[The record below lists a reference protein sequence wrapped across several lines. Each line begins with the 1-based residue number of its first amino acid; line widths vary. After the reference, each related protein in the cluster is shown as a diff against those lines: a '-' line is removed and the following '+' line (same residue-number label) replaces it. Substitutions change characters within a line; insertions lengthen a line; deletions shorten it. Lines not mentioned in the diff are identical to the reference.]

1 VLAREP
7 QTRLRRVLHRAGC
20 LTMRILGNLAFAI
33 GIAFSVIAA
42 GFLFGPGGVFAA
54 AAIWLLL
61 LGLVLLT

>member
-1 VLAREP
+1 
-7 QTRLRRVLHRAGC
+7 
-20 LTMRILGNLAFAI
+20 MRILGNLAFAI